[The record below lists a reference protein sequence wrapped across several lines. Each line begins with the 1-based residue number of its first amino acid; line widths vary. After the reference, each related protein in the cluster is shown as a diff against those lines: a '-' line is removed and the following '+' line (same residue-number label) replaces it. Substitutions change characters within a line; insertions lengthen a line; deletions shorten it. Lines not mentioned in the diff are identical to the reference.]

1 MKFEYSRTATSARW
15 AGDFIGADTILPI
28 PGKVDAAA
36 FDAEGS
42 VKVIVAPAGAAQ
54 GATSIPVTGNLLTG
68 AIPAGT
74 VLRFSSDEFAT
85 VNAGGGVAGGASVPV
100 EALVN
105 ALESADT
112 AIYPGTSGRKYIP
125 SGTVFGRTFT
135 ERANNAPWGPASDT
149 DDEVLIGT
157 REIFDAN
164 KKTDMEFYRPGKVV
178 KENFLPGWATM
189 SAAVKA
195 KIRSIYVT
203 TVGVD

>member
-1 MKFEYSRTATSARW
+1 MKFEYTRSSTSARW
-15 AGDFIGADTILPI
+15 AGDFIGADTLAPF

-54 GATSIPVTGNLLTG
+54 GATSIPVTGNLLSG
-68 AIPAGT
+68 AIPAGS

-85 VNAGGGVAGGASVPV
+85 VNAGGGVANGASVPV

-105 ALESADT
+105 ALESGDT

-125 SGTVFGRTFT
+125 SGTVFGRTFA
-135 ERANNAPWGPASDT
+135 ERASNAPWGPASDT
-149 DDEVLIGT
+149 DDEVLIGA
-157 REIFDAN
+157 REIFDARQM
-164 KKTDMEFYRPGKVV
+164 TDMEFYRPGKTV
-178 KENFLPGWATM
+178 KENYLPGWATM
-189 SAAVKA
+189 SAAIKA
-195 KIRSIYVT
+195 KIRATYLT

>member
-1 MKFEYSRTATSARW
+1 MKFDYSRSSTKARW

-28 PGKVDAAA
+28 PGKVDAAT

-42 VKVIVAPAGAAQ
+42 VKVVVSGAGAAQ
-54 GATSIPVTGNLLTG
+54 GATSIPTASALTG
-68 AIPAGT
+68 AIPAGI

-85 VNAGGGVAGGASVPV
+85 VNGAGGVAGQSSVPV

-112 AIYPGTSGRKYIP
+112 ATYPGTSGRKFIP
-125 SGTVFGRTFT
+125 SGTVFGRTFA
-135 ERANNAPWGPASDT
+135 ERAANAPWGPAADT
-149 DDEVLIGT
+149 DDEILIGT
-157 REIFDAN
+157 REIFDAS
-164 KKTDMEFYRPGKVV
+164 KMSDMEFYRPGKVV
-178 KENFLPGWATM
+178 KENYLPNWANL

-195 KIRSIYVT
+195 KIRAIYVT